1 MTSRRILGSRLET
14 GLENDISGLRKE
26 QWVGNSSLKKGDSM
40 QSKRHPTKYP
50 GVFYRIGKRIGG
62 PGKERVY
69 YVIFKKA
76 NKGHEEKVGR
86 QFVDDLTPARA
97 ARIRGERIEGK
108 RLSRKESRQR
118 EQAQKAEAAAR
129 WTIDRLWEEY
139 AAGKP
144 ASKGL
149 RVDTNR
155 YEHHLK
161 AAFGEKE
168 LKDILPLD
176 VDRVRIRLSRTR
188 KPQTVKHV
196 LALLRRISGFAVK
209 KQICEGLRFPVQV
222 PRVNNTRTEDLT
234 HEELARLLAAIN
246 ADPHA
251 QAGAIMKAALFT
263 GMRRGELF
271 KLTWQDIDFERGF
284 IHIRD
289 PKGGPDQTIPLNAM
303 ARALFEKH
311 PRTQS
316 PFVFSG
322 KDGGRQTN
330 INRPLN
336 AVKKAAGLPKNFRPL
351 HGLRH
356 VYASMLASSGQVD
369 LYVLQPL
376 LTHKDS
382 RMTQR
387 YAHLRDE
394 ALRRASDVAGG
405 LLEKMANGATA
416 KMAEKTA

>member
-1 MTSRRILGSRLET
+1 
-14 GLENDISGLRKE
+14 
-26 QWVGNSSLKKGDSM
+26 M

-62 PGKERVY
+62 PGQERVY

-168 LKDILPLD
+168 LKDLLPLD
-176 VDRVRIRLSRTR
+176 VDRVRICLSRTR

-196 LALLRRISGFAVK
+196 LALLRRISG
-209 KQICEGLRFPVQV
+209 
-222 PRVNNTRTEDLT
+222 TRTEGARRVR
-234 HEELARLLAAIN
+234 ARLPAATQPSN
-246 ADPHA
+246 P
-251 QAGAIMKAALFT
+251 GGECT
-263 GMRRGELF
+263 WRRNRRGVLGLSGCAAEENEMKRL
-271 KLTWQDIDFERGF
+271 IGF
-284 IHIRD
+284 RIQSVEPRSFPIG
-289 PKGGPDQTIPLNAM
+289 KGA
-303 ARALFEKH
+303 
-311 PRTQS
+311 
-316 PFVFSG
+316 
-322 KDGGRQTN
+322 
-330 INRPLN
+330 
-336 AVKKAAGLPKNFRPL
+336 
-351 HGLRH
+351 
-356 VYASMLASSGQVD
+356 
-369 LYVLQPL
+369 
-376 LTHKDS
+376 
-382 RMTQR
+382 
-387 YAHLRDE
+387 
-394 ALRRASDVAGG
+394 
-405 LLEKMANGATA
+405 
-416 KMAEKTA
+416 